1 MSWVVLALLAAAVM
15 GSVQIVDKIVLS
27 KWRMTTAAYL
37 LPLTG
42 ASLTAA
48 TIVVATVGVA
58 ACPWPFAL
66 LAMVCGGSMYGV
78 IALFYWVMR
87 RLDAPVAAALF
98 YIRTVFVAV
107 LGALVLGEVFGAGRY
122 AGMSLVLVVTAL
134 LGFVGAPGREHR
146 HVGWSAIAM
155 TVAASLIAAVANV
168 ATKYGTTHV
177 DAATW
182 FVFDRLGTIP
192 AMLIALAPRR
202 VREECVASIRSVGRR
217 TSFLYF
223 SEGFAML
230 GVWMMV
236 HAVSLGPVTLVMV
249 IFSSAPLFS
258 TALILGL
265 NALRPQTVPDQGTRE
280 RLAPRVA
287 LILTGLA
294 GIYLTVG
301 GG

>member
-1 MSWVVLALLAAAVM
+1 MNWIILALLAAAVM

-27 KWRMTTAAYL
+27 RWRMTTAAYL
-37 LPLTG
+37 VPLTG

-48 TIVVATVGVA
+48 AIVAVNGIP

-66 LAMVCGGSMYGV
+66 LAMACGGSMYAV

-107 LGALVLGEVFGAGRY
+107 LGALVLGEVFAPRKY
-122 AGMSLVLVVTAL
+122 AGMALVLAVTAA
-134 LGFVGAPGREHR
+134 LGFVGAPRGERR

-202 VREECVASIRSVGRR
+202 IREECFASIRTVGRR
-217 TSFLYF
+217 TFFLYF

-258 TALILGL
+258 TALILAL
-265 NALRPQTVPDQGTRE
+265 NGMRPHTVPDEGTRE

-287 LILTGLA
+287 LILAGLA
-294 GIYLTVG
+294 GIYLTIG
-301 GG
+301 A